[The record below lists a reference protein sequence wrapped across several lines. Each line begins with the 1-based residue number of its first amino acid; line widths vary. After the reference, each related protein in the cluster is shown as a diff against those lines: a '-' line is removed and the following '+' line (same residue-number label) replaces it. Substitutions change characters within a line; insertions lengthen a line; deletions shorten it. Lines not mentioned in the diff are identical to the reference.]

1 MAVSDLCAP
10 LRDTV
15 LHTVGWRK
23 NFRCRTVP
31 LVERVDARFGHDSGE
46 TVATC
51 TEYLATGLRCDPIVL
66 PLSANKG
73 PPASFPVPL
82 RQAL

>member
-1 MAVSDLCAP
+1 MAASDLCAP
-10 LRDTV
+10 LQSTV
-15 LHTVGWRK
+15 LHTVRWRK
-23 NFRCRTVP
+23 NFRCCTVP

-51 TEYLATGLRCDPIVL
+51 TEYLATGLRCDPIV
-66 PLSANKG
+66 PSAVGNKG